1 MIAGPVRRLIGT
13 AEFSCASSVLPAVLD
28 ALMREEIP
36 YDGLRRSEDGTGFF
50 RVSSLDRRRVEIVCA
65 PCGGVC
71 LCKTRGLPYL
81 LHRYRRRFGIPLGIG
96 LFCLLIYLSSHV
108 IWSMDVSGNETV
120 SDTQILSG
128 LDRLGCGIGSYIPS
142 LDLWQ
147 ISNRYLLDDPDLV
160 FLSVNL
166 EGTHA
171 HVRVMERTER
181 DHDASD
187 GEEGAGMPSNLV
199 AARDGQI
206 VRWEVTSGQAAV
218 QVHDVVREGELL
230 VSGVVNTKVHP
241 DQTFRLERAVGKVYA
256 QTHRKIE
263 ATVPLAD
270 TQTLRGEG
278 EVIEKTLIFFR
289 FRQKLFKKGG
299 KVPLKYDIITE
310 KTQWVLFR
318 NSAAFQPIPL
328 PIWLVS
334 SVRVPMTEREVLLDV
349 DEARERAMQL
359 LWETCDG
366 ELRDKEL
373 LRYEITDGVTEDGLA
388 YRAVMELDCIEDIA
402 REVPIGLSELSAAP

>member
-1 MIAGPVRRLIGT
+1 MIAELVRRLIGT
-13 AEFSCASSVLPAVLD
+13 AEFSCESSALPAVLD
-28 ALMREEIP
+28 ALMRAEIP
-36 YDGLRRSEDGTGFF
+36 YDNLRRGADGRGYF
-50 RVSSLDRRRVEIVCA
+50 RVSSPDQKRVETVCA
-65 PCGGVC
+65 PQGGVH
-71 LCKTRGLPYL
+71 LCETRGLPYL
-81 LHRYRRRFGIPLGIG
+81 LLRYRRRLGIPVGIC
-96 LFCLLIYLSSHV
+96 LFCLLLHLSSHV

-120 SDTQILSG
+120 SDTQILAG
-128 LDRLGCGIGSYIPS
+128 LERLGCGIGSYIPS

-147 ISNRYLLDDPDLV
+147 IGNRYLLNDPDLV

-171 HVRVMERTER
+171 HVRVMERKER
-181 DHDASD
+181 EDGDSD
-187 GEEGAGMPSNLV
+187 DEEKDGMPSNLV

-206 VRWEVTSGQAAV
+206 VRWEVVSGQTVV

-230 VSGVVNTKVHP
+230 VSGVVNTKVRP
-241 DQTFRLERAVGKVYA
+241 DQTFRLERSVGKVYA

-263 ATVPLAD
+263 VAVPFAD

-278 EVIEKTLIFFR
+278 EVIEKTLIFFG
-289 FRQKLFKKGG
+289 FRQKLFEKGG

-318 NSAAFQPIPL
+318 NSAVRKPIPL

-334 SVRVPMTEREVLLDV
+334 STRVPLTEQKVTLDR
-349 DEARERAMQL
+349 DAARERAMRL
-359 LWETCDG
+359 LWETCEA

-373 LRYEITDGVTEDGLA
+373 LRYEITDGVTEDGAA
-388 YRAVMELDCIEDIA
+388 YRAVMELDCIEDISM
-402 REVPIGLSELSAAP
+402 EVPIGLSDLSPAP